1 MPVVEARTVVP
12 VTPEV
17 AFWVS
22 QTTAPIRYRWDPF
35 VHEQHL
41 LGGATRPAKGV
52 QTSTTSR
59 HRLRMI
65 SEYVSFNPPRNVGMK
80 MIKGPWFFEHFG
92 GGWRFEP
99 GPTTDSATAVWRYNF
114 SVRPAFLS
122 VIADP
127 IGNWLLG
134 RDIRRR
140 IAGYARG
147 CVDEVVLQAAAEAA
161 SAFAA
166 RPPTS
171 APSSPPAED

>member
-1 MPVVEARTVVP
+1 MPVVEARIVVP
-12 VTPEV
+12 VTPAV

-41 LGGATRPAKGV
+41 LGGASRPAKGV
-52 QTSTTSR
+52 RTSTTSR
-59 HRLRMI
+59 HRLRMV

-80 MIKGPWFFEHFG
+80 MISGPWFFAHFG

-99 GPTTDSATAVWRYNF
+99 GPSPDTATAVWRYNF
-114 SVRPAFLS
+114 SVRPAFLA

-127 IGNWLLG
+127 IGRWLLG

-140 IAGYARG
+140 IAGYAKG
-147 CVDEVVLQAAAEAA
+147 CVDDVVLAAAA
-161 SAFAA
+161 SAAA
-166 RPPTS
+166 S
-171 APSSPPAED
+171 FDGSDDAEQADTPR